1 MAQPA
6 GSAKRRKRTGGC
18 PLPYRIHFEKQDPAD
33 SDQPSGSCFVSAPC
47 SLVRHPPSWQ
57 APGTSCFP
65 TRVRIPG
72 RAAMPS
78 AGHGAILRFRSKKS
92 GRIRAFRL
100 QISSQNCQNSAPPE
114 APCCTLHFVLRF
126 PVIPPDVLSALALLH
141 PAQDLGARSRI
152 PFLLLRQVRDVQQIP
167 GFRRRRTPFPAGKVS
182 LIEGSHRLLHLRYFL
197 RRPKGQRLPRSCH
210 LRSCNSQQ
218 KALSRT
224 AFAME
229 RSGRYSGIS
238 IAWVA

>member
-1 MAQPA
+1 M
-6 GSAKRRKRTGGC
+6 
-18 PLPYRIHFEKQDPAD
+18 
-33 SDQPSGSCFVSAPC
+33 
-47 SLVRHPPSWQ
+47 PPEGP
-57 APGTSCFP
+57 PGTDAFKERIRRSLQAAQKEGSGQGAARFLI
-65 TRVRIPG
+65 VSILKSRIPG

-126 PVIPPDVLSALALLH
+126 PVIPRMCCPLLRSCIRRRIPEPDPGSRFFSSVRYVMC
-141 PAQDLGARSRI
+141 GRSR
-152 PFLLLRQVRDVQQIP
+152 V
-167 GFRRRRTPFPAGKVS
+167 
-182 LIEGSHRLLHLRYFL
+182 LHLRYFL

>member
-1 MAQPA
+1 MLPEKGYGAACRQ
-6 GSAKRRKRTGGC
+6 RKKKEADRGC

-65 TRVRIPG
+65 QEAGSRGGRRCPPQAMVPFCGSDQRNPG
-72 RAAMPS
+72 GS
-78 AGHGAILRFRSKKS
+78 GHSVFRSPPKTA
-92 GRIRAFRL
+92 RTPPRRRRHAAL
-100 QISSQNCQNSAPPE
+100 CIS
-114 APCCTLHFVLRF
+114 FFGF
-126 PVIPPDVLSALALLH
+126 PSSPDVLTALALLH
-141 PAQDLGARSRI
+141 PAQDPGARSRI
-152 PFLLLRQVRDVQQIP
+152 PFLLLRQVRDVRQIP
-167 GFRRRRTPFPAGKVS
+167 GFAPPVLSAWTV
-182 LIEGSHRLLHLRYFL
+182 GSAHFL
-197 RRPKGQRLPRSCH
+197 CH
-210 LRSCNSQQ
+210 LRSCNSLQ

>member
-1 MAQPA
+1 M
-6 GSAKRRKRTGGC
+6 
-18 PLPYRIHFEKQDPAD
+18 
-33 SDQPSGSCFVSAPC
+33 
-47 SLVRHPPSWQ
+47 PPEGP
-57 APGTSCFP
+57 PGTDAFKERIRRSLQAAQKEGSGQGAARFLI
-65 TRVRIPG
+65 VSILKSRIPG

-126 PVIPPDVLSALALLH
+126 PVIPRMCCPLLRSCIRRRISEPDPGSRFFSFVRYVMC
-141 PAQDLGARSRI
+141 GRSR
-152 PFLLLRQVRDVQQIP
+152 V
-167 GFRRRRTPFPAGKVS
+167 
-182 LIEGSHRLLHLRYFL
+182 LHLRYFL

>member
-65 TRVRIPG
+65 QEAGSRGGRRRIPG

-126 PVIPPDVLSALALLH
+126 PVIPRMCCPLLRSCIRRRISEPDPGSRFFSFVRYVMC
-141 PAQDLGARSRI
+141 GRSR
-152 PFLLLRQVRDVQQIP
+152 V
-167 GFRRRRTPFPAGKVS
+167 
-182 LIEGSHRLLHLRYFL
+182 LHLRYFL

>member
-1 MAQPA
+1 MPPEGPPGTDAF
-6 GSAKRRKRTGGC
+6 RE
-18 PLPYRIHFEKQDPAD
+18 RIW
-33 SDQPSGSCFVSAPC
+33 C
-47 SLVRHPPSWQ
+47 SLQ
-57 APGTSCFP
+57 AAQKEGSGQGAARFLI
-65 TRVRIPG
+65 VSILKSRIPG

-152 PFLLLRQVRDVQQIP
+152 PFLLLRQVCDVRQIP

-197 RRPKGQRLPRSCH
+197 REP
-210 LRSCNSQQ
+210 
-218 KALSRT
+218 
-224 AFAME
+224 
-229 RSGRYSGIS
+229 
-238 IAWVA
+238 

>member
-1 MAQPA
+1 MLSEKGYGAACRQ
-6 GSAKRRKRTGGC
+6 RKKKEADRGC

-65 TRVRIPG
+65 TRGRIPG
-72 RAAMPS
+72 RAAIPS
-78 AGHGAILRFRSKKS
+78 AGHGAILRFRSKKF

-126 PVIPPDVLSALALLH
+126 PVIPPDVLTALALLH
-141 PAQDLGARSRI
+141 PAQDPGARSRI
-152 PFLLLRQVRDVQQIP
+152 PFLLLRQVRDVRQIP
-167 GFRRRRTPFPAGKVS
+167 GFAPPVLSAWTV
-182 LIEGSHRLLHLRYFL
+182 GSAHFL
-197 RRPKGQRLPRSCH
+197 CH